1 MEDVIVIGSGGHS
14 KVIID
19 ILLKDKT
26 KNIVGILDDNLENL
40 SYDNILGIRI
50 LGKIDLIKDF
60 PENYNYIIGIGDN
73 KTRKKIAEEFTE
85 LKYTKAIHPDAIIGE
100 NVEILEGCV
109 IMASAIVNS
118 YSKIG
123 KHCILNTGTII
134 EHDSVIENY
143 VHISPNATLCGEVWI
158 GEEVWIGAGAIIIPK
173 IIIGEKSVIGAG
185 AVVIKNLEK
194 SIKVAGIPA
203 KIIKKKENI

>member
-123 KHCILNTGTII
+123 KHCILNTGSIV
-134 EHDSVIENY
+134 EHDGEIEDF
-143 VHISPNATLCGEVWI
+143 VHVSPRATVCGGVKI
-158 GEEVWIGAGAIIIPK
+158 KRAAWIGAGVVIIQGMT
-173 IIIGEKSVIGAG
+173 IGRKSIVGAG
-185 AVVIKNLEK
+185 SLVIRDVADYCKVV
-194 SIKVAGIPA
+194 GTPA
-203 KIIKKKENI
+203 AAIEFF